1 MNSQPGQI
9 VLLISLA
16 GVGASAG
23 AETLLETQA
32 PDLVSLRGAARA
44 DHAEPLA
51 RELRDGLAELEWQG
65 PLTTYGRA
73 AAATDAV
80 ATEAL
85 GALGARRPT
94 LTPVAPVAAKP
105 RRSTR
110 VLAALPRASIE
121 KIEVAANGSSV
132 FATTE
137 PVETHAPTSAAEAVT
152 SAAPVDDVIEDPGS
166 SAGPDSALAVAPA
179 AAAPRSENSL
189 AKFLEGHRRLAEPS
203 ATETVL
209 QTLEAMLSGVRDE
222 VGAVVTPPSS
232 TASASASASAPVED
246 GPTRRLR
253 KLAAR
258 AVKAAELA
266 EATNV
271 ANAASAAAEP
281 SPLQPGASPFGD
293 RTVAVAES
301 ALDRVRGGFE
311 GGGLNISFGI
321 ERAVYVNG
329 ALVTTTTLNVSE
341 LGKLTAGRGP
351 VAIDAGTIALIQN
364 GMGNGV
370 SASTLTSTSA
380 GTIVQNTLDG
390 QKIQNVTVINA
401 TANSLGVLR
410 GMNFQSSLRS
420 AVVDSLRR

>member
-9 VLLISLA
+9 ALLISLA

-32 PDLVSLRGAARA
+32 PDLVSLRGGARA

-73 AAATDAV
+73 AAAPDAV
-80 ATEAL
+80 AIEAL
-85 GALGARRPT
+85 GALGARRPM
-94 LTPVAPVAAKP
+94 LTPVATKP

-137 PVETHAPTSAAEAVT
+137 PVETRPATSAAEALT
-152 SAAPVDDVIEDPGS
+152 SAAPVDHVIEDPGS
-166 SAGPDSALAVAPA
+166 FAGPDSALAVAPA
-179 AAAPRSENSL
+179 AAAPRTENSL
-189 AKFLEGHRRLAEPS
+189 ANFLEGHRRLAEPS

-222 VGAVVTPPSS
+222 VGAVVTRPSS
-232 TASASASASAPVED
+232 TASAPVED

-258 AVKAAELA
+258 AAKAAELA

-281 SPLQPGASPFGD
+281 SPLQPSASPFGD

-364 GMGNGV
+364 GMGNSV

-390 QKIQNVTVINA
+390 QKIQNITVINA

>member
-1 MNSQPGQI
+1 MNSQPRQI
-9 VLLISLA
+9 ALLISLA

-23 AETLLETQA
+23 AETLLETRA
-32 PDLVSLRGAARA
+32 PDLVSLRGGARA

-65 PLTTYGRA
+65 PLTTYGRSA
-73 AAATDAV
+73 AAAI
-80 ATEAL
+80 EAL
-85 GALGARRPT
+85 ETSDTRRPT
-94 LTPVAPVAAKP
+94 LTPVATTP

-110 VLAALPRASIE
+110 VLAALLRASIK
-121 KIEVAANGSSV
+121 KIEVAAYAGSV
-132 FATTE
+132 FARTV
-137 PVETHAPTSAAEAVT
+137 PVGTRAAMIAAEALT
-152 SAAPVDDVIEDPGS
+152 SAAPVDQVTAVSGS
-166 SAGPDSALAVAPA
+166 SAGPDSALVVAPA
-179 AAAPRSENSL
+179 AAAQRSEKSL

-222 VGAVVTPPSS
+222 VGAVVTPPLS
-232 TASASASASAPVED
+232 TASAPEPEPVED

-258 AVKAAELA
+258 AAKAAELA
-266 EATNV
+266 EATAA
-271 ANAASAAAEP
+271 ANAASAVAEP
-281 SPLQPGASPFGD
+281 APLQLNASPFGN
-293 RTVAVAES
+293 RTVAVTES

-329 ALVTTTTLNVSE
+329 ALVSTTTLNVSE

-364 GMGNGV
+364 GVGNSV

-410 GMNFQSSLRS
+410 GINFQSSLRS

>member
-152 SAAPVDDVIEDPGS
+152 SAAPVDHVIEDPGS
-166 SAGPDSALAVAPA
+166 FAGPDSALAVAPA

-222 VGAVVTPPSS
+222 VGAVVTPPS
-232 TASASASASAPVED
+232 TTASASAPVED